1 MSAFSTIFIT
11 ESKAREY
18 LVREIM
24 SADYDKLKKY
34 LDKSL
39 QDRLYN
45 SVILADMSEIN
56 DNHLLS

>member
-1 MSAFSTIFIT
+1 MSAYSTIFVT

-18 LVREIM
+18 LIQEIM
-24 SADYDKLKKY
+24 RADYSRLKEY

-39 QDRLYN
+39 EDRLYN
-45 SVILADMSEIN
+45 SVIVANMSEIN